1 MNSTT
6 ADAIIEEIT
15 IDAPAER
22 VFDAFTSP
30 SERQTWWSVSGRF
43 QATAA
48 DSDLRPGGKWS
59 MRGMRADGQPF
70 IVKGEY
76 RIVQRPSL
84 LEFTWLPD
92 WQDDATESV
101 VRLELEETHGVTHV
115 RLIHSGLTTATS
127 RSSHRGWPQIL
138 GLLKNHVEVR

>member
-1 MNSTT
+1 VVERARPIPGDGSRFRS
-6 ADAIIEEIT
+6 AAGRQVVDARH
-15 IDAPAER
+15 A
-22 VFDAFTSP
+22 
-30 SERQTWWSVSGRF
+30 
-43 QATAA
+43 
-48 DSDLRPGGKWS
+48 
-59 MRGMRADGQPF
+59 ADGQPF

-138 GLLKNHVEVR
+138 GLLKSYVEVR